1 MGILRKHNQSR
12 LWFSSILVAVFV
24 TLLFNGC
31 SGIEPYDPPD
41 YREEPPVH
49 GLLTGEEGEFVIYQK
64 VDEPQTSSGTGKGAD
79 ETAEGEQQ

>member
-1 MGILRKHNQSR
+1 MDILQKHKQR
-12 LWFSSILVAVFV
+12 GLWCGSILVAMLA

-49 GLLTGEEGEFVIYQK
+49 GVLTGPEGEFVIYRK
-64 VDEPQTSSGTGKGAD
+64 ADEPESKSEAD
-79 ETAEGEQQ
+79 KEE